1 MTDHRKSTLRSI
13 MITAWSFR
21 RSEPTRAFADCLRG
35 AWRMIKRLDRATCKF
50 LQRAQ
55 KVGGVVRLSPDLTR
69 SPIRSSLSG
78 TRYAGRK
85 AYQAAYHTAWL
96 GR

>member
-1 MTDHRKSTLRSI
+1 ML
-13 MITAWSFR
+13 TAWGFR
-21 RSEPTRAFADCLRG
+21 RAEPTRHFADCLRG
-35 AWRMIKRLDRATCKF
+35 AWRMIKRLDNAADK
-50 LQRAQ
+50 LIARAQ
-55 KVGGVVRLSPDLTR
+55 KAGGVVRLSPDLTR
-69 SPIRSSLSG
+69 SPIRRSLSG

>member
-1 MTDHRKSTLRSI
+1 MNAANATRRTVML
-13 MITAWSFR
+13 TAWGFR
-21 RSEPTRAFADCLRG
+21 RSEPCRAFADCLRG
-35 AWRMIKRLDRATCKF
+35 AWKWIKRLDKATGKF

-55 KVGGVVRLSPDLTR
+55 EAGGVVRFSADLTS
-69 SPIRSSLSG
+69 SPIRRSLSG

>member
-1 MTDHRKSTLRSI
+1 MSPANATRRSV
-13 MITAWSFR
+13 MLTAWAFR
-21 RSEPTRAFADCLRG
+21 REEPSRAFSDCLRG
-35 AWRMIKRLDRATCKF
+35 AWRWIKRVDKATGKF

-55 KVGGVVRLSPDLTR
+55 KAGGVVRLSPDLTR
-69 SPIRSSLSG
+69 SPIGRSLSG